1 MFYSKKTVSD
11 FIADIGGHL
20 GLFLGWSC
28 FTLVEFLQGYLAER
42 QRIRKKVK
50 ALEDKE
56 KGNSGTNGQEL
67 GSMKPKNGQAN
78 ATLDIEDE
86 KSV

>member
-1 MFYSKKTVSD
+1 MHVFYSKKTVSD

-56 KGNSGTNGQEL
+56 KGGQEL
-67 GSMKPKNGQAN
+67 GGMAPKNGQAN
-78 ATLDIEDE
+78 ATLDVEDE